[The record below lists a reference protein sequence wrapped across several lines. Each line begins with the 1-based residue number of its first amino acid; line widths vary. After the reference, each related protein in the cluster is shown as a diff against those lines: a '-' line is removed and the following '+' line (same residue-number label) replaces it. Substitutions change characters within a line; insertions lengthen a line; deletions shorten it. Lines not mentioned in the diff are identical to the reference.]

1 MSDAIRIGSRRVSTV
16 KVLLA
21 LLGLAVLAALFTP
34 DVERGDDNL
43 TTYSTSTGG
52 ARIVYELA
60 QRMGW
65 KASRREAPLDSAPS
79 TPNTQVVIGIRGA
92 LGAHEVHALLD
103 NVRRGGGLI
112 FSVDAAPEIAD
123 SLGLRLRARARLLGS
138 VGDSECRAPRSF
150 SERQEETLPPT
161 VNEMVWRRPAPG
173 RVTALATLAGP
184 LHALDVAIGFPL
196 GRGRVAAVSAEDV
209 FANGVV
215 RVCGWDADVA
225 VARSL
230 EYVRGS
236 ATTPS
241 IVFDEFHHGFGVH
254 GGSFTAI
261 AMFLSRTSS
270 GHFLAQGLIAA
281 LILLLAA
288 APRPIV
294 PRDPERVMRR
304 SPLEH
309 ADALGHAYADVGA
322 TRTATSRLV
331 GGLRRR
337 AGRTVSVEAT
347 APDRA
352 FLDAVVRRTP
362 LLAPRVEIVRRAL
375 DQTVPPRELTAVGE
389 AIAGIEQELL
399 TSPPSKS

>member
-173 RVTALATLAGP
+173 RVTALATLAATACAGRCDRVSSGKGARRGP
-184 LHALDVAIGFPL
+184 QR
-196 GRGRVAAVSAEDV
+196 RGRVREW
-209 FANGVV
+209 
-215 RVCGWDADVA
+215 R
-225 VARSL
+225 
-230 EYVRGS
+230 
-236 ATTPS
+236 
-241 IVFDEFHHGFGVH
+241 
-254 GGSFTAI
+254 
-261 AMFLSRTSS
+261 RTRLWL
-270 GHFLAQGLIAA
+270 GC
-281 LILLLAA
+281 
-288 APRPIV
+288 
-294 PRDPERVMRR
+294 RR
-304 SPLEH
+304 
-309 ADALGHAYADVGA
+309 
-322 TRTATSRLV
+322 
-331 GGLRRR
+331 RRR
-337 AGRTVSVEAT
+337 ALAGVRAWQRDDAVDRVRRIPPWFRRPRRQLHGDRDVSVAYVVGTFSRAGADRRVDSSSRGGSASHRPARPGARHAALAARARGCVGARIRGRRRDAHGDVAPRRRFAAT
-347 APDRA
+347 RRTNGVGRGDRPRSGVSRRRRAADTIAGSASRDRA
-352 FLDAVVRRTP
+352 ARSRSD
-362 LLAPRVEIVRRAL
+362 RAAA
-375 DQTVPPRELTAVGE
+375 RAHG
-389 AIAGIEQELL
+389 GG
-399 TSPPSKS
+399 